1 MENEI
6 LLAIDL
12 SVTCADGSKHDGV
25 IMKII
30 NNKTIYLTKDGLNL
44 ESAQKVI
51 TIDAGQF
58 VQNPMFIGNAIEKYR
73 EDNP

>member
-6 LLAIDL
+6 LLAVDL
-12 SVTCADGSKHDGV
+12 GVTCSDGSKHDGV

-30 NNKTIYLTKDGLNL
+30 NDKTIYLTKDGLKLDNN
-44 ESAQKVI
+44 QKVI
-51 TIDAGQF
+51 TIDTGIF
-58 VQNPMFIGNAIEKYR
+58 SSDLMLISHAIEKYR

>member
-6 LLAIDL
+6 LLAVDL
-12 SVTCADGSKHDGV
+12 GVTCADGSKHDGV

-30 NNKTIYLTKDGLNL
+30 NDKTIYLTKDGLKLDNN
-44 ESAQKVI
+44 QKVI
-51 TIDAGQF
+51 TIDAGIF
-58 VQNPMFIGNAIEKYR
+58 SSDLMLISHAIEKYR

>member
-6 LLAIDL
+6 LLAVDL
-12 SVTCADGSKHDGV
+12 GVTCADGSKHDSV

-30 NNKTIYLTKDGLNL
+30 NDKTIYLTKDGLKLDNN
-44 ESAQKVI
+44 QKVI
-51 TIDAGQF
+51 TIDTGIF
-58 VQNPMFIGNAIEKYR
+58 SSDLMLISHAIEKYR